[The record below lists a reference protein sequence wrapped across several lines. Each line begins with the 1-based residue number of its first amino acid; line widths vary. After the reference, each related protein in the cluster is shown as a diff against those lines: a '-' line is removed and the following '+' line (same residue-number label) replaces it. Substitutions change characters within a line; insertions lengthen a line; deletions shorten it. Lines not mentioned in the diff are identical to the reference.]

1 MKRIGDKAAWGQK
14 EGKMKKVLLVD
25 DDRDFVEATRT
36 VLEEKYEVV
45 AYDGDEGIAKA
56 REVKPD
62 LIILD
67 VIMPMEDGF
76 TAADEIAADPELSK
90 IPLMLLTSFG
100 SRMTTETEIPRSR
113 GMEVRADDYIE
124 KPVEPDDLLASV
136 LKLIGE

>member
-1 MKRIGDKAAWGQK
+1 VRK
-14 EGKMKKVLLVD
+14 EGAIVKKVLLVD

-36 VLEEKYEVV
+36 VLEEKYEVVV

-67 VIMPMEDGF
+67 VIMPVEDGF
-76 TAADEIAADPELSK
+76 TAADEIAADEELKK

-100 SRMTTETEIPRSR
+100 ARMTKETEIPRSR
-113 GMEVRADDYIE
+113 GLEVSADDYIE
-124 KPVEPDDLLASV
+124 KPVDPDDLLASV
-136 LKLIGE
+136 KRLIGD